1 VRRLACALL
10 IGPAVVLA
18 GAAAGCGSATVHEL
32 PPAAE
37 PATSPPAGSTPAG
50 RIVAVGAAPEGVAAD
65 PAAGRFAV
73 ALRDPDQLALVGVDG
88 SVLRRVALP
97 GAARHLTFDAATGR
111 FLVPAESANRMLEIT
126 AAGRVAT
133 DVAVGPHPHDSA
145 AVDGRVFVGNE
156 GADTVSVLAG
166 DRAVGRFAV
175 ATQPGGLAAADD
187 GRLLAV
193 VSVRERRLELYDP
206 RTDRRVATAPAGVGP
221 THVVGFENRLYVADT
236 RGNALLVYHLRP
248 TLTLY
253 RRVQLAGAPYGMAI
267 DPVRRRLW
275 VTLTATNELVG
286 LSADSGARTLIR
298 LPTVRQ
304 PDSVAVDSTDGTVA
318 VTGRTAGVLQLVDE
332 ARAYGSG

>member
-1 VRRLACALL
+1 MRRLACAPLVATAVAVAV
-10 IGPAVVLA
+10 AVV
-18 GAAAGCGSATVHEL
+18 GCGSATVHEL

-37 PATSPPAGSTPAG
+37 PASSPPAGSTPPG
-50 RIVAVGAAPEGVAAD
+50 RIVAVGAGPEGVAAD

-97 GAARHLTFDAATGR
+97 GAARHLTFDAVNDR
-111 FLVPAESANRMLEIT
+111 FLVPAESANRLLEIT
-126 AAGRVAT
+126 AAGAVAT
-133 DVAVGPHPHDSA
+133 NVAVGPHPHDSA
-145 AVDGRVFVGNE
+145 AVDGRVFIGDE
-156 GADTVSVLAG
+156 GAATVSVVAG
-166 DRAVGRFAV
+166 NRAVGRFPV
-175 ATQPGGLAAADD
+175 ATQPGGLAGADD

-221 THVVGFENRLYVADT
+221 THVVGFEERLYVADT
-236 RGNALLVYHLRP
+236 RGDALLIYHVHPKLI
-248 TLTLY
+248 LY

-286 LSADSGARTLIR
+286 LNADSGARTLIR

-304 PDSVAVDSTDGTVA
+304 PDSVAVDPGSGRVF
-318 VTGRTAGVLQLVDE
+318 VTGRDAGVVE
-332 ARAYGSG
+332 IVTP